1 MAHDVHRPHDKL
13 FRTVF
18 ADQRQA
24 AALLQA
30 HLPESIAGHLRWSSL
45 ALQDRTFV
53 DDDLL
58 DSESDLLFSIKRTAG
73 HPPAWLYVLLEH
85 QSRPDRWMPFRLLK
99 YCCLIWERARQ
110 QYPNERRLR
119 PIVPLVFYQGRRR
132 WRHPTE
138 FAELF
143 GAPVRDWPWVP
154 QFAHLLIDQSQ
165 VGPQAVRGRLQ
176 GRIAQLMMMAR
187 YRHRREALQHA
198 ARLLAQMLTGGG
210 GEAVRPLVRYLLATQ
225 TCNTARRYRVAGDRG
240 GYRHR
245 PGRPACPQ
253 AAACWIGRGK
263 RPPADVSAVLSR
275 RLAPDV
281 SEPRG
286 ASASPSG
293 EDGRRG
299 RPPPAGRSARTP
311 ARYRAR
317 ACQPDGQLRTDRRSA
332 VDDPVDHL
340 HVAAGGGR
348 QAGVG

>member
-30 HLPESIAGHLRWSSL
+30 HLPESIACHLRWSSL

-53 DDDLL
+53 DD
-58 DSESDLLFSIKRTAG
+58 
-73 HPPAWLYVLLEH
+73 
-85 QSRPDRWMPFRLLK
+85 
-99 YCCLIWERARQ
+99 
-110 QYPNERRLR
+110 
-119 PIVPLVFYQGRRR
+119 GRRR

-143 GAPVRDWPWVP
+143 AAPVRDWPWVP
-154 QFAHLLIDQSQ
+154 RFAHVLIDQSQ

-225 TCNTARRYRVAGDRG
+225 TRNTARRFGDELREAAPGAGGDPMTTYAEELIREGERKGPCGGSPERPPGGASGHHRGSSARRCGVAGDRG
-240 GYRHR
+240 GDRHR
-245 PGRPACPQ
+245 PGRLACSQ
-253 AAACWIGRGK
+253 AATRRIGRG
-263 RPPADVSAVLSR
+263 D
-275 RLAPDV
+275 
-281 SEPRG
+281 E
-286 ASASPSG
+286 
-293 EDGRRG
+293 
-299 RPPPAGRSARTP
+299 RS
-311 ARYRAR
+311 
-317 ACQPDGQLRTDRRSA
+317 
-332 VDDPVDHL
+332 
-340 HVAAGGGR
+340 
-348 QAGVG
+348 

>member
-1 MAHDVHRPHDKL
+1 MADDVHRPHDKL

-58 DSESDLLFSIKRTAG
+58 DSESDLLFSVKRTAG

-99 YCCLIWERARQ
+99 YCCRIWDRARQ

-143 GAPVRDWPWVP
+143 AAPVRDWPWVP

-198 ARLLAQMLTGGG
+198 ARLLGQMLTGGG

-225 TCNTARRYRVAGDRG
+225 TRNTARRFGDELRDAV
-240 GYRHR
+240 
-245 PGRPACPQ
+245 PG
-253 AAACWIGRGK
+253 
-263 RPPADVSAVLSR
+263 
-275 RLAPDV
+275 
-281 SEPRG
+281 
-286 ASASPSG
+286 
-293 EDGRRG
+293 
-299 RPPPAGRSARTP
+299 
-311 ARYRAR
+311 
-317 ACQPDGQLRTDRRSA
+317 
-332 VDDPVDHL
+332 
-340 HVAAGGGR
+340 AGGDLMTTYAEELIQEGERKGHVEGR
-348 QAGVG
+348 LEGRLEGRVDTIEALLRAGVEWPVIEAATGIGQDALRALKQRLEGSEERAKEPD

>member
-225 TCNTARRYRVAGDRG
+225 TCNTARRFGDELRDAV
-240 GYRHR
+240 
-245 PGRPACPQ
+245 PG
-253 AAACWIGRGK
+253 
-263 RPPADVSAVLSR
+263 
-275 RLAPDV
+275 
-281 SEPRG
+281 
-286 ASASPSG
+286 
-293 EDGRRG
+293 
-299 RPPPAGRSARTP
+299 
-311 ARYRAR
+311 
-317 ACQPDGQLRTDRRSA
+317 
-332 VDDPVDHL
+332 
-340 HVAAGGGR
+340 AGGDLMTTYAEELIQEGERKGHVEGR
-348 QAGVG
+348 QEGRVEGRVDTIEALLRAGVEWPVIEAATGIDQDALRALKQRLEGSEERAKEPD

>member
-53 DDDLL
+53 DDELL
-58 DSESDLLFSIKRTAG
+58 DSESDLLFSVKRTAG
-73 HPPAWLYVLLEH
+73 HPGHGLYVLLEH
-85 QSRPDRWMPFRLLK
+85 ESRPDRWMPFRLLK
-99 YCCLIWERARQ
+99 YCCLIWDRARQ

-143 GAPVRDWPWVP
+143 AAPVRDWPWVP
-154 QFAHLLIDQSQ
+154 RFAHLLVDQSQ

-187 YRHRREALQHA
+187 YRHRREALRHA

-225 TCNTARRYRVAGDRG
+225 TRNTARRFGDELRDAVPGVG
-240 GYRHR
+240 GDLMTTYAEELIREGER
-245 PGRPACPQ
+245 KGRLETIEA
-253 AAACWIGRGK
+253 
-263 RPPADVSAVLSR
+263 L
-275 RLAPDV
+275 
-281 SEPRG
+281 
-286 ASASPSG
+286 
-293 EDGRRG
+293 
-299 RPPPAGRSARTP
+299 
-311 ARYRAR
+311 
-317 ACQPDGQLRTDRRSA
+317 LR
-332 VDDPVDHL
+332 
-340 HVAAGGGR
+340 
-348 QAGVG
+348 AGVEWPVIEAATGIDQDALRALRQRLEGSEEGTKEAG